1 VPIQFFSHKTEH
13 TILSLKYLLI
23 SAPPRVKIPKSYEE
37 GVILEIGEVIRL
49 KATFSGRPIPIVHWL
64 HNGEEVKIA
73 TQMTCKIHISPKD
86 INLAIYSMILI
97 PTIEISSFKTTN
109 GPKSQ
114 PQTAPRR

>member
-1 VPIQFFSHKTEH
+1 
-13 TILSLKYLLI
+13 LKYLLI

-73 TQMTCKIHISPKD
+73 IND
-86 INLAIYSMILI
+86 IQNSHFPQRYEFSNLFNDLNS
-97 PTIEISSFKTTN
+97 N
-109 GPKSQ
+109 N
-114 PQTAPRR
+114 